1 VNFRWFEPLIQGRN
15 FYVGRR
21 LHHKILVADG
31 HYGLVGGVNISN
43 HYNDLQ
49 GEPAWLD
56 WAILVEGEISMALY
70 HRCTQMWYRITRV
83 NIPAFPPPPLINEDC
98 LMRMRVNDWVRNK
111 NQISKSYIEMFRKA
125 DRSIT
130 IMSSYCLP
138 GRVFRRNLRLA
149 VSRGVRVRIIMT
161 KVSDVALAKWAERF
175 FYPWLLKR
183 NIEVYE
189 YRRKVLHAKLATY
202 DNKWVTIGSYNVN
215 DLSAYASIELNLDV
229 DNEIFATHVEQ
240 SLNEIIERDCDVITT
255 ASLQRKENFI
265 SRLLYRL
272 AFGTFRLGLYL
283 FTFYFK
289 QERLP

>member
-1 VNFRWFEPLIQGRN
+1 
-15 FYVGRR
+15 
-21 LHHKILVADG
+21 
-31 HYGLVGGVNISN
+31 
-43 HYNDLQ
+43 
-49 GEPAWLD
+49 
-56 WAILVEGEISMALY
+56 
-70 HRCTQMWYRITRV
+70 
-83 NIPAFPPPPLINEDC
+83 
-98 LMRMRVNDWVRNK
+98 
-111 NQISKSYIEMFRKA
+111 
-125 DRSIT
+125 
-130 IMSSYCLP
+130 
-138 GRVFRRNLRLA
+138 
-149 VSRGVRVRIIMT
+149 MT